1 LIRVADCGPGL
12 PESDLDRM
20 FDPFYRL
27 EFSRS
32 SDSGGVGLGLAIV
45 KSCIEVCE
53 GTVMC
58 RNRAGGG
65 LEVRMAL
72 KST

>member
-1 LIRVADCGPGL
+1 
-12 PESDLDRM
+12 M

-45 KSCIEVCE
+45 KSCIEACE